1 MGKTPSVTGPDRGRL
16 HVIGDNNED
25 ANAVRGQRPEQ
36 LRIIDSVREGNLD
49 TRGIW
54 TLVMFKASN
63 FLSLSDTQ
71 LMKTVPGSFDT
82 CF

>member
-1 MGKTPSVTGPDRGRL
+1 VASGIYKLRCQL
-16 HVIGDNNED
+16 HVEY
-25 ANAVRGQRPEQ
+25 V
-36 LRIIDSVREGNLD
+36 
-49 TRGIW
+49 RGIW

-63 FLSLSDTQ
+63 LFSLSDTQ

>member
-1 MGKTPSVTGPDRGRL
+1 MLNINYRSQHKAHIDKAHSNRVTRKLTENYKHSR
-16 HVIGDNNED
+16 
-25 ANAVRGQRPEQ
+25 
-36 LRIIDSVREGNLD
+36 VREGNLD

-54 TLVMFKASN
+54 TLTMFKTSN
-63 FLSLSDTQ
+63 LFSLSDTQ

>member
-1 MGKTPSVTGPDRGRL
+1 MFLPPTAAETDKINTKDS
-16 HVIGDNNED
+16 IGDPSGEWNLQITVP
-25 ANAVRGQRPEQ
+25 ATCR
-36 LRIIDSVREGNLD
+36 VREGNLD

-63 FLSLSDTQ
+63 LFSLLDTQ
-71 LMKTVPGSFDT
+71 LLKTVPGSFDT

>member
-1 MGKTPSVTGPDRGRL
+1 VGVSRDCPKFLSTHR
-16 HVIGDNNED
+16 
-25 ANAVRGQRPEQ
+25 
-36 LRIIDSVREGNLD
+36 VREGNLD

-54 TLVMFKASN
+54 TLAMFKTSN
-63 FLSLSDTQ
+63 LFSLSDTQ